1 MDVDMPGISGIETCR
16 RLRARDD
23 AADVPVLIV
32 TGLTTRRPSTLV
44 LRRALP
50 STSPSPLIGRSSEDW

>member
-23 AADVPVLIV
+23 AKDIPLLIV
-32 TGLTTRRPSTLV
+32 TTAFATGS
-44 LRRALP
+44 
-50 STSPSPLIGRSSEDW
+50 